1 MRYDD
6 FRRSGNIEDYRD
18 PKKPVKNFF
27 DACITIAETLGLIN
41 SRIAKD
47 AGVDD
52 IDKRPKDS
60 S

>member
-6 FRRSGNIEDYRD
+6 FRRSENIEDYRD
-18 PKKPVKNFF
+18 PKKPVKNFL
-27 DACITIAETLGLIN
+27 DACFTIAEALGLMG
-41 SRIAKD
+41 SRLAKD

-52 IDKRPKDS
+52 VNKRPKDS